1 MKPGDEAILS
11 KPLIIL
17 DDNNSSVISNLS
29 NTDVS
34 GQSTGSNPYTQLIL
48 DFRGENLP
56 SEQIEADYNN
66 TLNYPNNYFVAPER
80 WRECF
85 YTTSRNNMLLLS
97 EGFENI
103 VRIKPPFN
111 RYIML
116 SLFQMVRNFNRV
128 KEQYIAIAPLTKK
141 LYLIGP
147 TELAAGIRLP
157 NTEIIDSTGSGLE
170 KNWLIIVLS
179 QDEGCALVAEEFE
192 TGRYRG
198 LFTTNLNL
206 ANRCLE
212 VLKGSIS
219 TQKIDI

>member
-1 MKPGDEAILS
+1 M
-11 KPLIIL
+11 
-17 DDNNSSVISNLS
+17 SNI
-29 NTDVS
+29 DVS
-34 GQSTGSNPYTQLIL
+34 SQSTGSNPFTQLIL
-48 DFRGENLP
+48 DFKGKNIP

-85 YTTSRNNMLLLS
+85 YTTSRKNMLLLS

-103 VRIKPPFN
+103 VRVKPPFN
-111 RYIML
+111 GYIML
-116 SLFQMVRNFNRV
+116 SLFQTVRNFNSV
-128 KEQYIAIAPLTKK
+128 KEQYIGIAPLTKK

-147 TELAAGIRLP
+147 TELAAGVSLP
-157 NTEIIDSTGSGLE
+157 NTEIINSTGSGLE
-170 KNWLIIVLS
+170 KNWLIIVLA

-212 VLKGSIS
+212 VLKGSVR
-219 TQKIDI
+219 TQKIDMP